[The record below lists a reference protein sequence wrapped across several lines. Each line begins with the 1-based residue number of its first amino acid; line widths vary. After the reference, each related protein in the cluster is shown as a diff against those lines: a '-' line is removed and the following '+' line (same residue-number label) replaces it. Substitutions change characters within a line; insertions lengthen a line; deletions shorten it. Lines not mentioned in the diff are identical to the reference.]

1 MLVQMQP
8 ALKMPNT
15 ASVKP
20 MQFGDMTATLVAFCI
35 FIRVPGRIVLGGLA
49 AIWLA
54 TVLAH
59 GLLPGTHPLPRALG
73 GTFQAWMALGFV
85 LAAVLGYR
93 MLLRLARREAALT
106 VAETAPRG
114 EAFSPAELDRYARHI
129 VLREIGGM
137 GQRRMKEAKVLVV
150 GAGGLGSPA
159 LLYLTAAGIGTIG
172 IVDDDE
178 VSNSN
183 LQRQVIHSDARIG
196 MPKVFSAEAAMKA
209 LNPYVEVR
217 PYNRRLT
224 AEDAAALFAEYDL
237 ILDGTDNFDTRYLVN
252 AAAVAAGK
260 PLISAAITQ
269 WEGQIGLYD
278 PAQGGPCYACVFPER
293 PASGLAPSCAE
304 AGVMGALPGVVGSMM
319 AVEAIKAV
327 TGAGETLKGRLMIY
341 DALYAE
347 ARQFTVKRDPACK
360 VCGQG

>member
-1 MLVQMQP
+1 MTVLV
-8 ALKMPNT
+8 
-15 ASVKP
+15 V
-20 MQFGDMTATLVAFCI
+20 TATLVAFCV
-35 FIRVPGRIVLGGLA
+35 FIRVPGRIILGSLA

-93 MLLRLARREAALT
+93 MLLRLARREAAQT
-106 VAETAPRG
+106 VAETAPRSEG
-114 EAFSPAELDRYARHI
+114 FSPGELDRYARHI
-129 VLREIGGM
+129 MLREIGGM
-137 GQRRMKEAKVLVV
+137 GQRRMKEAKMLVV

-252 AAAVAAGK
+252 EAAVAARK

-293 PASGLAPSCAE
+293 PAPGLAPSCAE

-327 TGAGETLKGRLMIY
+327 TGAGQTLKGRLMIY

-360 VCGQG
+360 VCGRG